1 MSKLNLLTLACFL
14 GGAVVLVFQAV
25 SSMMTTGVITW
36 ETQSL
41 VSHFGPERF
50 TWVEELPLSFLQSF
64 AGWVVHMQI
73 FQLLF
78 LLGALFLVLGMIF
91 RK

>member
-1 MSKLNLLTLACFL
+1 MSKLNLLTLFCFL

-36 ETQSL
+36 ETRSL
-41 VSHFGPERF
+41 VTHFGPERF
-50 TWVEELPLSFLQSF
+50 AWVEEIPVSFLQGF
-64 AGWVVHMQI
+64 AEWVVTMQV

-78 LLGALFLVLGMIF
+78 ILGAVFLVLGMIL